1 MVVPSSP
8 LSPDSDLVTVEE
20 FYCLV
25 PDGQKADLIDG
36 VIYMA
41 SPDTRRSDRL
51 GGFIK
56 FLMQGYAAVQG
67 LGEVYGSRFAFEL
80 SQFRAPEPDA
90 AFVGTERLH
99 LVSERRMVG
108 GPDIAVEIVSRESRQ
123 RDYGEK
129 KQLYADAG
137 VSEYWII
144 DPLQRRV
151 EFHRLRAGR
160 YEPVPLEQNRI
171 FQIPPDLVVK
181 FQAADIADVILMSF
195 YGSSCNRAL
204 GSNGKSRAEL
214 PSLSM
219 SPSVTT
225 KSDGMWYFPLRS
237 A

>member
-1 MVVPSSP
+1 MVVPPSP

-90 AFVGTERLH
+90 AFVRTERLH

-123 RDYGEK
+123 RD
-129 KQLYADAG
+129 
-137 VSEYWII
+137 
-144 DPLQRRV
+144 
-151 EFHRLRAGR
+151 
-160 YEPVPLEQNRI
+160 
-171 FQIPPDLVVK
+171 
-181 FQAADIADVILMSF
+181 
-195 YGSSCNRAL
+195 
-204 GSNGKSRAEL
+204 
-214 PSLSM
+214 
-219 SPSVTT
+219 
-225 KSDGMWYFPLRS
+225 
-237 A
+237 

>member
-1 MVVPSSP
+1 MLVPPSP

-51 GGFIK
+51 GGFTK

-80 SQFRAPEPDA
+80 TQFRAPEPDA
-90 AFVGTERLH
+90 AFVRTERLH

-171 FQIPPDLVVK
+171 FRSAV
-181 FQAADIADVILMSF
+181 
-195 YGSSCNRAL
+195 L
-204 GSNGKSRAEL
+204 GNF
-214 PSLSM
+214 
-219 SPSVTT
+219 SVTGT
-225 KSDGMWYFPLRS
+225 CKVHQGRIAGYCTQASTSL
-237 A
+237 ACVLVLT

>member
-1 MVVPSSP
+1 MSTATGVSTVVVPSSP

-51 GGFIK
+51 SGFIK

-67 LGEVYGSRFAFEL
+67 LG
-80 SQFRAPEPDA
+80 
-90 AFVGTERLH
+90 
-99 LVSERRMVG
+99 MVG

-160 YEPVPLEQNRI
+160 YEPVPLAQNRI
-171 FQIPPDLVVK
+171 FRSTVLEGFWLDVEWLLAEPLPNEYQKLQEILAQQERVV
-181 FQAADIADVILMSF
+181 
-195 YGSSCNRAL
+195 
-204 GSNGKSRAEL
+204 
-214 PSLSM
+214 
-219 SPSVTT
+219 
-225 KSDGMWYFPLRS
+225 
-237 A
+237 

>member
-36 VIYMA
+36 VIYLA

-90 AFVGTERLH
+90 AFVRTERLH
-99 LVSERRMVG
+99 LVNERRMVG
-108 GPDIAVEIVSRESRQ
+108 GPDITVEIVSRESRQ

-129 KQLYADAG
+129 KQFYADAG
-137 VSEYWII
+137 VSE
-144 DPLQRRV
+144 
-151 EFHRLRAGR
+151 
-160 YEPVPLEQNRI
+160 
-171 FQIPPDLVVK
+171 
-181 FQAADIADVILMSF
+181 
-195 YGSSCNRAL
+195 
-204 GSNGKSRAEL
+204 
-214 PSLSM
+214 
-219 SPSVTT
+219 
-225 KSDGMWYFPLRS
+225 
-237 A
+237 

>member
-90 AFVGTERLH
+90 AFVRTERLH

-129 KQLYADAG
+129 KQLYAEAG

-171 FQIPPDLVVK
+171 F
-181 FQAADIADVILMSF
+181 
-195 YGSSCNRAL
+195 
-204 GSNGKSRAEL
+204 
-214 PSLSM
+214 
-219 SPSVTT
+219 
-225 KSDGMWYFPLRS
+225 RS
-237 A
+237 AVLEGFWLDVEWLLAEPLPNEYQKLQEMLAQQERVR

>member
-36 VIYMA
+36 VIYLA

-90 AFVGTERLH
+90 AFVRTERLH
-99 LVSERRMVG
+99 LVNERRMVG
-108 GPDIAVEIVSRESRQ
+108 YCTQASTSLAWV
-123 RDYGEK
+123 
-129 KQLYADAG
+129 
-137 VSEYWII
+137 
-144 DPLQRRV
+144 
-151 EFHRLRAGR
+151 
-160 YEPVPLEQNRI
+160 
-171 FQIPPDLVVK
+171 LVLTWGKMWV
-181 FQAADIADVILMSF
+181 MMPR
-195 YGSSCNRAL
+195 SS
-204 GSNGKSRAEL
+204 
-214 PSLSM
+214 M
-219 SPSVTT
+219 I
-225 KSDGMWYFPLRS
+225 
-237 A
+237 